1 LEKLMTTLKTAEI
14 LMNKATKAQVTSR
27 ILPAA
32 LCALGLLAS
41 FTASADDANN
51 VTNPNPLGVGA
62 AQVSLITM
70 VISVPAGQV
79 RELAITHSFECAVG
93 GLGFTSW
100 LEADIYVDG
109 VIVSPTSSDN
119 ASCAT
124 NNTAGQDGWVNAS
137 QTVVRAVGGG
147 LHTVQV
153 RGRVVGAGNARV
165 DDQSLTVIEEIP
177 V

>member
-1 LEKLMTTLKTAEI
+1 MK
-14 LMNKATKAQVTSR
+14 NVTKAQVKSR
-27 ILPAA
+27 MVPAA
-32 LCALGLLAS
+32 LCALGLLTS
-41 FTASADDANN
+41 FAASADDANN
-51 VTNPNPLGVGA
+51 VANASPLNVGA
-62 AQVSLITM
+62 AQANLITM
-70 VISVPAGQV
+70 VVSIPAGQV

-109 VIVSPTSSDN
+109 ILISPTTSDN

-124 NNTAGQDGWVNAS
+124 NNTAGQDGWVNTS

-153 RGRVVGAGNARV
+153 RGRVIGAGTARV

>member
-1 LEKLMTTLKTAEI
+1 MKNSKM
-14 LMNKATKAQVTSR
+14 AQVRTR
-27 ILPAA
+27 LLPAA
-32 LCALGLLAS
+32 LCALGLFGSLA
-41 FTASADDANN
+41 AVADDANN
-51 VTNPNPLGVGA
+51 LTNPNPMNVGA
-62 AQVSLITM
+62 AQVALITLA
-70 VISVPAGQV
+70 VSVPAGQV

-109 VIVSPTSSDN
+109 VIISPTNSDN

-124 NNTAGQDGWVNAS
+124 NNTASQDGWVTTS

-153 RGRVVGAGNARV
+153 RGRVVGAGTARV
-165 DDQSLTVIEEIP
+165 DDQSLTVIEEQPI
-177 V
+177 